1 MQPPVLLHN
10 ITPEQAFGE
19 ASRLALTGSESTLT
33 TDYGSLF
40 QIAVVVIGFTYTF
53 FIVRYWDFLRTF
65 ILNSIG
71 VHVGNKKGHINPGEQ
86 TNIEVVMIILGV
98 LTLSLC
104 ALRGFGEWR
113 ANQVAGTAPD
123 ISLWLVLAVGLATTA
138 LTLGFQ
144 FGAILLS
151 ASICERSDIGHALA
165 GIKSLYLAV
174 GFVVT
179 IPFGILFL
187 LSAPIPS
194 AIGFWGIIFCAA
206 ISLILF
212 VKETFFFF
220 VSQKISIL
228 HWILYLCALEIFP
241 ASLILAPFLR

>member
-19 ASRLALTGSESTLT
+19 ASRLVLTGSESTLA

-40 QIAVVVIGFTYTF
+40 QIAVVVICFTYTF

-104 ALRGFGEWR
+104 ALRGFGEWS
-113 ANQVAGTAPD
+113 ANQAAGTAPD
-123 ISLWLVLAVGLATTA
+123 ISLWLVMAVSVATIV

-144 FGAILLS
+144 FGTILLA
-151 ASICERSDIGHALA
+151 ASICERSDIGHALT
-165 GIKSLYLAV
+165 GLKSIYLAV
-174 GFVVT
+174 GFVVI

-187 LSAPIPS
+187 LSASIPS
-194 AIGFWGIIFCAA
+194 AIGLWGAIFCT
-206 ISLILF
+206 IITLILF

-228 HWILYLCALEIFP
+228 HWFLYLCALEIFP